1 MNSHPLLFIVT
12 SLHGTFA
19 ARHSLPLSARQAWRS
34 GVFALLDT
42 ALDRNDAVL
51 ADVAAVLADAIG
63 DGKTVYAFGAGHS
76 ISLVNEM
83 YHRAGSFKAMQP
95 IWNTELTAR
104 GPGID
109 EDALGTLEN
118 TAGYYREFTDGLT
131 WGPGDVCWVVSNSG
145 RNALVVELAQE
156 AKRNGVTVIALTSV
170 PHSTAVPPTPG
181 LPRLLDIADY
191 LLDNCGRVGDASL
204 EVEGVA
210 EPMAPTSTIVGATLI
225 HAAWAGA
232 AELLAGAGKPPE
244 VWASA
249 NRGPAAS

>member
-1 MNSHPLLFIVT
+1 
-12 SLHGTFA
+12 
-19 ARHSLPLSARQAWRS
+19 LPLSARQDWRS
-34 GVFALLDT
+34 GVFALLGT

-51 ADVAAVLADAIG
+51 ADVAAVLAGAIG
-63 DGKTVYAFGAGHS
+63 NGKTVYAFGAGHS

-83 YHRAGSFKAMQP
+83 YRRAGSFKAMQP

-104 GPGID
+104 GSGTD

-118 TAGYYREFTDGLT
+118 KAGYYREFTDGLG

-145 RNALVVELAQE
+145 RNALVVEFAQE

-170 PHSTAVPPTPG
+170 PHSTAVPPAPG

-191 LLDNCGRVGDASL
+191 VLDNCGRLGDASL
-204 EVEGVA
+204 EVAGVA

-232 AELLAGAGKPPE
+232 AELLAAAGKPPE
-244 VWASA
+244 VWASV
-249 NRGPAAS
+249 NRGPAAAP

>member
-1 MNSHPLLFIVT
+1 M
-12 SLHGTFA
+12 
-19 ARHSLPLSARQAWRS
+19 PLSARQDWRS
-34 GVFALLDT
+34 GVLALLER

-51 ADVAAVLADAIG
+51 ADVAVALADAIG
-63 DGKTVYAFGAGHS
+63 GGRAVYAFGAGHS

-83 YHRAGSFKAMQP
+83 HRRAGSFKALRP

-104 GPGID
+104 GPGTD
-109 EDALGTLEN
+109 EDALGVLEN
-118 TAGYYREFTDGLT
+118 RAGYYREFTGPLA

-170 PHSTAVPPTPG
+170 PHSTAVPPVPG
-181 LPRLLDIADY
+181 LPRLLDVADY
-191 LLDNCGRVGDASL
+191 VLDNCGRLGDASL
-204 EVEGVA
+204 QVEGLA
-210 EPMAPTSTIVGATLI
+210 EALAPTSTIVGATLI

-232 AELLAGAGKPPE
+232 AELLAAAGKPPD

-249 NRGPAAS
+249 NAGPVAAP

>member
-1 MNSHPLLFIVT
+1 M
-12 SLHGTFA
+12 
-19 ARHSLPLSARQAWRS
+19 SARQDWRS

-63 DGKTVYAFGAGHS
+63 DGKTVYAFGVGHS

-83 YHRAGSFKAMQP
+83 YRRAGSFKALQP
-95 IWNTELTAR
+95 IWNTELAAR

-109 EDALGTLEN
+109 EDAFGTLEN
-118 TAGYYREFTDGLT
+118 KAGYYREFADGLT
-131 WGPGDVCWVVSNSG
+131 WRPGDVCWLVSNSG
-145 RNALVVELAQE
+145 RNALVVEFAQE

-191 LLDNCGRVGDASL
+191 VLDSCGRLGDASL

-210 EPMAPTSTIVGATLI
+210 EPMAPTSTIVGATLV
-225 HAAWAGA
+225 HAAWVGA
-232 AELLAGAGKPPE
+232 AELLAAAGKPPE

-249 NRGPAAS
+249 NRGPAAAS

>member
-1 MNSHPLLFIVT
+1 MN
-12 SLHGTFA
+12 
-19 ARHSLPLSARQAWRS
+19 ARQDWRD
-34 GVFALLDT
+34 GVFALLGT

-51 ADVAAVLADAIG
+51 AGVAAALAAAIG

-83 YHRAGSFKAMQP
+83 CRRAGSLKAMHP
-95 IWNTELTAR
+95 VWNVELTAR
-104 GPGID
+104 GSGID
-109 EDALGTLEN
+109 EDVLGTLEN
-118 TAGYYREFTDGLT
+118 KAGYYREFTDDLP

-145 RNALVVELAQE
+145 RNALVVEFAQE

-170 PHSTAVPPTPG
+170 PHSTAVPAVPG

-191 LLDNCGRVGDASL
+191 VLDNCGRLGDAAL
-204 EVEGVA
+204 DIPGVS

-225 HAAWAGA
+225 HDAWAGA
-232 AELLAGAGKPPE
+232 AELLAAAGKPPE

-249 NRGPAAS
+249 NRGPAAAGPDPSADS